1 MDELVNHIEYMNG
14 LSATLFYL
22 EGRVA
27 ALQAERDTAFLR
39 LDQLRSAQR
48 DAHEYGWEG
57 PNPMEIDIA
66 FVAFRN
72 AKLDLEEARGDQARF
87 LGDLNSARAEL
98 QTMRLKLK
106 REQRNRPLTGRPFAA
121 LLS

>member
-1 MDELVNHIEYMNG
+1 MNG

-48 DAHEYGWEG
+48 DAHEYGHRWPG
-57 PNPMEIDIA
+57 PEPEALEAALVNY
-66 FVAFRN
+66 RN
-72 AKLDLEEARGDQARF
+72 ARLDLEEARGDQARF

-106 REQRNRPLTGRPFAA
+106 REQRNRPLTSRPFAA